1 MLSAI
6 FLQKAYFIF
15 LPVIL
20 ICKFVKK
27 VFPDIHNKFF
37 IVQHLIQIFLPAPG
51 LYNKIKKCNPRDFN
65 KKNGFRFCV
74 NKNGIRFLMKVF

>member
-37 IVQHLIQIFLPAPG
+37 IVQHLIQIFLPEHG
-51 LYNKIKKCNPRDFN
+51 IY
-65 KKNGFRFCV
+65 RFCIAPD
-74 NKNGIRFLMKVF
+74 NILDFTAMQ